1 MQTPRNRPSKGPVV
15 KLCLTFLKG
24 IEELKCDQEE
34 TLQDFRSLLSFR
46 GLREAG
52 DKDGFHF

>member
-1 MQTPRNRPSKGPVV
+1 MQTPRDRPSKGPVV

-34 TLQDFRSLLSFR
+34 TLQDFRSLFSFR
-46 GLREAG
+46 GSREVG
-52 DKDGFHF
+52 EKDVFHF

>member
-46 GLREAG
+46 GSREAG
-52 DKDGFHF
+52 EKDGFHF